1 MLKKATGFIR
11 NMLSPHS
18 FGLMVVN
25 GSYFRPMTGKS
36 DNISL
41 RYLSDDKYF
50 EICEQIREAK

>member
-1 MLKKATGFIR
+1 MLKKATGFIK

-18 FGLMVVN
+18 FGLMVIN
-25 GSYFRPMTGKS
+25 CSYFRPMAGKS

>member
-1 MLKKATGFIR
+1 MA
-11 NMLSPHS
+11 
-18 FGLMVVN
+18 
-25 GSYFRPMTGKS
+25 GKS

>member
-1 MLKKATGFIR
+1 
-11 NMLSPHS
+11 LSPHS

-25 GSYFRPMTGKS
+25 CSYFRPMAGKS

>member
-1 MLKKATGFIR
+1 MFKKATDFIK

-25 GSYFRPMTGKS
+25 CNYYRPMTGKS

-41 RYLSDDKYF
+41 RYLNDDKYF
-50 EICEQIREAK
+50 EICEQIKEA